1 MKRWIIFLGRGG
13 TVLVA
18 LGLALFLVSL
28 IPPVPFGTFGGS
40 NYVEAKMFKP
50 LSYFEYAST
59 LTPKQA
65 LKVKL
70 TFNGTLDVYLLEVS
84 TQALYDWIHT
94 HHPEQ
99 QMMYPAYNVTMLEE
113 FMTANPN
120 SITWQEEMREGE
132 VEYAPTKVTNATLIL
147 SNPSSAN
154 VMVEYEGTITISFAP
169 QTKVRNLALWTIP
182 IGFVCAVPW
191 LIRARRT
198 KVTQ

>member
-28 IPPVPFGTFGGS
+28 IPPVSFGTFGGS
-40 NYVEAKMFKP
+40 DYVEARLFKP
-50 LSYFEYAST
+50 LSYFEYTST

-65 LKVKL
+65 LKVEL

-84 TQALYDWIHT
+84 TQALYDWIHE

-113 FMTANPN
+113 FLMANPN
-120 SITWQEEMREGE
+120 SISWQGEMRQGE
-132 VEYAPTKVTNATLIL
+132 IEYAPTKVTNATLVL
-147 SNPSSAN
+147 SNPSPDLIT
-154 VMVEYEGTITISFAP
+154 VDYEGTITISFAP
-169 QTKVRNLALWTIP
+169 EAKVRTLALWTIP
-182 IGFVCAVPW
+182 LGFVFALPW
-191 LIRARRT
+191 LIDTRRI
-198 KVTQ
+198 KVKQ